1 MKTQRF
7 RHALIFI
14 LYLISNFAFGQFY
27 HLSDSLTSPNPQWTG
42 DTAWMNYT
50 KQGLQ
55 SNAPSAGSLI
65 WRRSSLAGLNAE
77 WRLNVSMGFNPSSAN
92 YCEFRFIE
100 NGSNYYAIQL
110 GGNTSDNLSL
120 ILHTPLKDTVIGHIP
135 NYVNSNNP
143 QVSLKI
149 LRDSSSHFLVYDDD
163 SLLFTCTDSTL
174 MRSESLSIYA
184 RFTSTRADKFLFS
197 TLLAEGFDFPDTI
210 GPSILSCA
218 ILNPFSLQV
227 KWNEWCE
234 LAKGFEAFLLSD
246 GAFKDT
252 LTIRSHFDEYWYLEK
267 SRPIPIG
274 YYEILIPNALDAEG
288 NLSTIN
294 THKIEINYPTPKT
307 CWITAIHPFASAG
320 GYFIDVQSDQ
330 AVANITLSVLE
341 PSGKTTLFT
350 YDLDSGHTRLAKDLR
365 LPEEAVLTIQK
376 DGIILCLQP
385 YKEIFAPH
393 QKLGDFLLVAESLN
407 GLANQFYVESISTY
421 NPNPVLEANLPNQ
434 ETIAF
439 FVDSTGQ
446 IYSEFSYSVWPYLD
460 LLEPSILSHVFDP
473 ERPFLLPAGIRLSE
487 PLGDTTFQF
496 QTPLHSDSSHLFLSE
511 VHFNPNYLSEF
522 IELHNNNSFPVILQD
537 LQLEKNPEVGSFEV
551 QLIDP
556 DLARYNSQ
564 EPLYPLLLP
573 KGFLSVPVPF
583 SLPNVRCSI
592 RLFGRFGALIDQ
604 MTYAPWNQELYDKHS
619 AERISFNLSGTD
631 SLNWA
636 PHHFSISYPTE
647 ATPNSPNSVSHIR
660 NPLYTGTI
668 ELSQPHISY
677 DPHNMIPTTR
687 LRIIAPSEARLTLS
701 AHSPSGRPITNVFV
715 DQPISSGEQYLEIR
729 PINWLNKRPPS
740 GVYLLKVW
748 ISHNQ
753 GTSRKILPI
762 SIYNPS

>member
-1 MKTQRF
+1 MC
-7 RHALIFI
+7 
-14 LYLISNFAFGQFY
+14 G
-27 HLSDSLTSPNPQWTG
+27 
-42 DTAWMNYT
+42 
-50 KQGLQ
+50 
-55 SNAPSAGSLI
+55 
-65 WRRSSLAGLNAE
+65 
-77 WRLNVSMGFNPSSAN
+77 
-92 YCEFRFIE
+92 
-100 NGSNYYAIQL
+100 
-110 GGNTSDNLSL
+110 
-120 ILHTPLKDTVIGHIP
+120 
-135 NYVNSNNP
+135 
-143 QVSLKI
+143 
-149 LRDSSSHFLVYDDD
+149 
-163 SLLFTCTDSTL
+163 
-174 MRSESLSIYA
+174 
-184 RFTSTRADKFLFS
+184 
-197 TLLAEGFDFPDTI
+197 
-210 GPSILSCA
+210 
-218 ILNPFSLQV
+218 
-227 KWNEWCE
+227 
-234 LAKGFEAFLLSD
+234 
-246 GAFKDT
+246 
-252 LTIRSHFDEYWYLEK
+252 YLEK

-350 YDLDSGHTRLAKDLR
+350 YDLDSGHTRLVKDLR

-407 GLANQFYVESISTY
+407 GLANQFYVESIATY
-421 NPNPVLEANLPNQ
+421 IPNQVLEASLPNQ

-446 IYSEFSYSVWPYLD
+446 VYSEFSYSVWPYLD

-473 ERPFLLPAGIRLSE
+473 ERPFLLPAGIKLSE

-496 QTPLHSDSSHLFLSE
+496 QTPLHSDSSHVFLSE

-573 KGFLSVPVPF
+573 KGFLSVPAPF

-619 AERISFNLSGTD
+619 AERISYTLSGTD

-660 NPLYTGTI
+660 NPVYTGTI

-677 DPHNMIPTTR
+677 DPLNMIPTTR

-701 AHSPSGRPITNVFV
+701 VHSPSGRPITNVFV
-715 DQPISSGEQYLEIR
+715 DQTISAGEQYLEIR